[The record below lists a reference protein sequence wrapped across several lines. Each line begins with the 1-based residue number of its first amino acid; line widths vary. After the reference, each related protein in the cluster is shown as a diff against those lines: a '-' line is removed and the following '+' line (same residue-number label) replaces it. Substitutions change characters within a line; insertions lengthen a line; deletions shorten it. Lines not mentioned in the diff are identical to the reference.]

1 MGSRRRVEKIKLRSR
16 FYFYTFLFKRAI
28 VLLASVN
35 FQILEF
41 YLNHKPPLTVASP
54 PDRQGMNSLSNS

>member
-1 MGSRRRVEKIKLRSR
+1 MGSYRRVEQIKLRSR
-16 FYFYTFLFKRAI
+16 FYIDTFLFKRAI

-35 FQILEF
+35 FEILEF
-41 YLNHKPPLTVASP
+41 YLNHNSPLTVASP

>member
-1 MGSRRRVEKIKLRSR
+1 MRSR
-16 FYFYTFLFKRAI
+16 FYFDTFLFKRAI
-28 VLLASVN
+28 VLITSVN

-41 YLNHKPPLTVASP
+41 DFNHNSSLTVASP